1 MPWPAGNGGGLSG
14 LAARLTGVEVAIGI
28 ETAAFI
34 ALIAGSGGL
43 TAAVVRGR
51 PRVQRGNRG
60 CSVVTARD
68 GERQREIGGREREK
82 QREAG

>member
-43 TAAVVRGR
+43 TAGVVRGR
-51 PRVQRGNRG
+51 SR
-60 CSVVTARD
+60 SVEAV
-68 GERQREIGGREREK
+68 REFNVGI
-82 QREAG
+82 AGAAS